1 MDIGNLIFMILKND
15 IGENFIII
23 DCDVKC
29 LCGCISDIIKN
40 QQIVLN
46 IKYFLL
52 IVDEFSDFLIEE
64 SDVVWLREEFEILY
78 FINFYIKC

>member
-1 MDIGNLIFMILKND
+1 M
-15 IGENFIII
+15 
-23 DCDVKC
+23 
-29 LCGCISDIIKN
+29 
-40 QQIVLN
+40 LN
-46 IKYFLL
+46 IKYFLF

>member
-1 MDIGNLIFMILKND
+1 MDIGNLIFMVLKND
-15 IGENFIII
+15 FGGNFIII

-29 LCGCISDIIKN
+29 LCVCISDIIKN

-46 IKYFLL
+46 IKYFLF

-64 SDVVWLREEFEILY
+64 SDVVWLREEFEIL
-78 FINFYIKC
+78 

>member
-15 IGENFIII
+15 FGENFIII

-29 LCGCISDIIKN
+29 LCVCISDIIKN

>member
-1 MDIGNLIFMILKND
+1 MDIGNLIFMVLKND
-15 IGENFIII
+15 FGENFIII

-29 LCGCISDIIKN
+29 LCDCISDIIKN

-46 IKYFLL
+46 IKYFLF